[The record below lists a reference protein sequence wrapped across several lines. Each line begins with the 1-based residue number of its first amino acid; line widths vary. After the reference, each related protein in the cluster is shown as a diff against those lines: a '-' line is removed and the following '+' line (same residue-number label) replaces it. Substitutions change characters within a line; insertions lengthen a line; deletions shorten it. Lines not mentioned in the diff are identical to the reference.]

1 MACLSYKEY
10 MSIAQ
15 LLRVIRAKLDALLK
29 VEINKSDEFRR
40 SYCFIVQQTCEY
52 LTDYSKELLHH
63 YAYQS
68 EQEPA

>member
-1 MACLSYKEY
+1 

-15 LLRVIRAKLDALLK
+15 LLRVIRAKLDALMK
-29 VEINKSDEFRR
+29 VEINKSDGIRR
-40 SYCFIVQQTCEY
+40 SYCFIVQQTCEC
-52 LTDYSKELLHH
+52 LTDCSKELLRH